1 MSVPL
6 PRFAV
11 EGERYRALMPAMRGV
26 ARDPQ
31 TTRLARAIALADG
44 FMLHLVGC
52 ESHQAAEALL
62 LCLATLLKELRGHPL
77 ELAYLAPTRPDEGPL
92 RPEALAREV
101 FERLLAPDPL
111 PRAVFLD
118 ATDCTDADRPAWRW
132 LLQRLNERRN
142 HLPAIAAPLT
152 LLLPLDLEA
161 ELPALAPDLWSI
173 RSVGARYS
181 GLLSL
186 PGSLPPFPSEP
197 RSELDY
203 DTRALRAEL
212 ESLLAQPGP
221 QARRAAVAVFGR
233 LAAGLAEQG
242 QSQEAMTLLQERML
256 PSLSECPPVQ
266 ADQLRFELVRVVHD
280 VVSAAELESLVRQ
293 VALPAA
299 ERLGE
304 KAAAMRLLEMVANA
318 YGLVADFERAARILE
333 NEVLPRASAL
343 PDRTYEADQ
352 LAKLATTRLRQGQ
365 REAGEL
371 ILQRLLDPSSA
382 KPSSASKVAHV
393 FFALA
398 QAHLAEGRATDAIAT
413 LRRKL
418 IPLYNQIPDGQLKA
432 IGWLWL
438 GQAHVMRGEH
448 HTALEI
454 WRDKALPAY
463 SRLSQ
468 REGVALV
475 QGLIARALL
484 DLGRPE
490 AALAYLRRKALPLLA
505 KPAQSPL
512 TARERREALDLHAA
526 AFESLG
532 KHEAARRIRA
542 AAKLPP
548 EQDLTAVLAEAAS
561 AENPAPTSPATRV
574 LHTAA
579 GPEVFDFNPSRAI
592 AAEAPPAR

>member
-1 MSVPL
+1 MSAPL

-11 EGERYRALMPAMRGV
+11 EGERYRALLPAMRGV

-31 TTRLARAIALADG
+31 TARLARAIALADG
-44 FMLHLVGC
+44 FMLHLIGC

-77 ELAYLAPTRPDEGPL
+77 ELAYLAPTHPDEGPL
-92 RPEALAREV
+92 QPEELAREV
-101 FERLLAPDPL
+101 FERLLAPDPE

-118 ATDCTDADRPAWRW
+118 ATDCTEADRPAWRYV
-132 LLQRLNERRN
+132 LQRLNERRN
-142 HLPAIAAPLT
+142 HLPAVQAPLT
-152 LLLPLDLEA
+152 LLLPLDLER

-173 RSVGARYS
+173 RSVGARYT

-186 PGSLPPFPSEP
+186 PGSRTLEPFPGEP

-203 DTRALRAEL
+203 DVEALRAEL

-221 QARRAAVAVFGR
+221 AARRAAVAVFGR

-256 PSLSECPPVQ
+256 PSLSECPLAE
-266 ADQLRFELVRVVHD
+266 ADRLRFELVRVVLP

-304 KAAAMRLLEMVANA
+304 EAAATQTLVAVANA
-318 YGLVADFERAARILE
+318 YGLVRDYERAARILE
-333 NEVLPRASAL
+333 NEVLPRASEL

-352 LAKLATTRLRQGQ
+352 LAKLAVTRFLQGQ
-365 REAGEL
+365 REAGE
-371 ILQRLLDPSSA
+371 QLLKQLLNPSSA
-382 KPSSASKVAHV
+382 KPSSSTRVAQV
-393 FFALA
+393 FWALA
-398 QAHLAEGRATDAIAT
+398 EVQLAEGRATDAIET
-413 LRRKL
+413 LRHKL
-418 IPLYNQIPDGQLKA
+418 IPLYHQIQNEDLKA
-432 IGWLWL
+432 SGWVRL
-438 GQAHVMRGEH
+438 GQAHAMRGEH
-448 HTALEI
+448 HSALEV

-463 SRLSQ
+463 ARLS
-468 REGVALV
+468 RRDGVALV

-490 AALAYLRRKALPLLA
+490 AAVAYLRRKALPLIA
-505 KPAQSPL
+505 KPAQSPIA
-512 TARERREALDLHAA
+512 TRERREALDLHAA
-526 AFESLG
+526 AFDALG

-561 AENPAPTSPATRV
+561 AENPAAPSLATPV

-579 GPEVFDFNPSRAI
+579 GPEVFDSLSERAT
-592 AAEAPPAR
+592 ALGAPP